1 MWERCVGILVL
12 VLVAAWGLVLGPPLL
27 QTLGNSPLDTE
38 RMFRRTMRAMGKR
51 PRYGALGGR
60 SILVPAK
67 SAYPLRPMAGS
78 GPVGAMRGSRSTAAE
93 RRRRN
98 LAQLAI
104 FVIATFV
111 LAWVPGL
118 KFLLVVNLIA
128 DLLLVLYLAAAVFLV
143 VWPRGERE
151 VLPVLEDPAH
161 QPAEATNG

>member
-1 MWERCVGILVL
+1 MGILVL

-38 RMFRRTMRAMGKR
+38 RMFRRTMKAMGR
-51 PRYGALGGR
+51 RQRYGALGGR

-67 SAYPLRPMAGS
+67 APYPLQP
-78 GPVGAMRGSRSTAAE
+78 MRGPGGGLPQTSSSRTAAA

-98 LAQLAI
+98 LANLAI
-104 FVIATFV
+104 VVIATFV

-118 KFLLVVNLIA
+118 RFLLVLNLIA

-143 VWPRGERE
+143 VWPKAERE
-151 VLPVLEDPAH
+151 PLPVIEDPAH
-161 QPAEATNG
+161 QAAESV